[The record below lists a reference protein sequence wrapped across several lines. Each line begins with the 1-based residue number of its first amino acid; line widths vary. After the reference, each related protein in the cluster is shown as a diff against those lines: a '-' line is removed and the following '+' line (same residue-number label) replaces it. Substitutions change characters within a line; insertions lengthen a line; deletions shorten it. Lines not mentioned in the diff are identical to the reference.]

1 VPVLTVVWAGVAT
14 AILLKVFWATQPK
27 QVSAAIG
34 LTLGWVGAIAFSQ
47 LLKLPIPGL
56 LLVVLG
62 GIAYSLG
69 ALAYAF
75 RRPNPIPGVLGY
87 HEVFHVLTLFAVGCQ
102 YAAIAFYVLPRG

>member
-1 VPVLTVVWAGVAT
+1 V
-14 AILLKVFWATQPK
+14 
-27 QVSAAIG
+27 
-34 LTLGWVGAIAFSQ
+34 IAFSQ
-47 LLKLPIPGL
+47 LLKLPMPGL

-69 ALAYAF
+69 AVAYAL

-87 HEVFHVLTLFAVGCQ
+87 HEVFHVLTLVAVGCQ